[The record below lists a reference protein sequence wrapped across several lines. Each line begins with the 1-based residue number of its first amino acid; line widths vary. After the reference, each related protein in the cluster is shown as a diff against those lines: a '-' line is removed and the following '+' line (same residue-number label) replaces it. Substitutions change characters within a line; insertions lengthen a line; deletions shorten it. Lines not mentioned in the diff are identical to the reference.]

1 MEPQS
6 PPCDCLLAGLKL
18 GILAHPHCCWDL
30 MAMAPP
36 SPDLL
41 YHQVSWPNA
50 AGLGPSQS
58 LHQATEDVV
67 HLGLWHVRMRRL
79 EAAQMP
85 WRAVRASGVPE
96 GIHVWLSAWPPL
108 GLVATEIQDLKWLLC
123 PSWTRSPLI
132 WTMTNKGLNS
142 PGR

>member
-1 MEPQS
+1 
-6 PPCDCLLAGLKL
+6 
-18 GILAHPHCCWDL
+18 

-58 LHQATEDVV
+58 LHLATEDVV

-108 GLVATEIQDLKWLLC
+108 GLVATEIQDLK
-123 PSWTRSPLI
+123 
-132 WTMTNKGLNS
+132 
-142 PGR
+142 